1 MTGWSPVDLLPGLW
15 LGLFAAA
22 AAAAL
27 RRWYDPLPGRVLA
40 AFGLAVVALF
50 GEGLLG
56 GGILLPLDN
65 LRGHAPFQ
73 ELAPS
78 EPHGNLLQGDLI
90 QLVSPSIVA
99 ARRAW
104 EEGRWP
110 WWNPHVGA
118 GMPLLADPQAQALQ
132 PLTVLGYSLPWMRAA
147 AFTAALRVFLALAFT
162 FLFLRR
168 QGLGE
173 GPAAAGALGFG
184 LGGFAVLWVGWP
196 LATSAALLPGVLYAL
211 SLLVDRGA
219 RRDSALLAALLFA
232 LLTAGHPETLL
243 YVLLFALAFLA
254 ARLARRRPGDRARG
268 LSRAGAAALVA
279 ALLAAPALLPAL
291 ELLPGS
297 LRAARLAEAP
307 PADRP
312 EPPPAG
318 TSPADRLLP
327 VAAPNA
333 FGNSRFVHYW
343 GPANTNEDAGAFVGT
358 ALLLAA
364 LTAPFARRRF
374 PGEGLALGVAALALG
389 LLALSPA
396 AGRLALPLGFS
407 LAWLGAATLERLGRG
422 EVRPARLA
430 AVAGPIAVGLAALLA
445 WAYFAHPHP
454 ADAARLEVFRFGWL
468 RWQLRFLA
476 AGAGLLV
483 LAGLGGWLGRRSP
496 RWRWAA
502 AAGPV
507 AIAAMAA
514 LVAAELLLLHRPA
527 NPPMPWRLALPE
539 VPAVVFLRE
548 NLGEQRMAGLGRA
561 FPPNLPALYG
571 LADVRVYNPAAPAD
585 YFERL
590 RPILAGWW
598 GEIPEL
604 GAPGH
609 PLYRRLGVRFLVT
622 GPEESL
628 PLRLAWEDSTARIWR
643 VPSPRPLLFLANE
656 AEGSALEVTRL
667 DAQWVAAR
675 LRLPAGADLATS
687 LYQDGNWRLL
697 VDGRPQSVVDGAGR
711 AGGPFVAARLP
722 AGAERLDLL
731 YRPGSFLAGLL
742 LAAAGLVLGAAWW
755 VPRPTAP
762 APRRGPG
769 GPG

>member
-15 LGLFAAA
+15 LGLLVAA

-90 QLVSPSIVA
+90 QLVSPSQVA
-99 ARRAW
+99 VRRAW
-104 EEGRWP
+104 GEGRWP
-110 WWNPHVGA
+110 LWNPHAGA
-118 GMPLLADPQAQALQ
+118 GTPLLADPQAQALQ
-132 PLTVLGYSLPWMRAA
+132 PLTAAGYSLPWMRAA
-147 AFTAALRVFLALAFT
+147 ALTAALRVWLALAFT

-184 LGGFAVLWVGWP
+184 LGGFVVLWVGWP
-196 LATSAALLPGVLYAL
+196 LATSAVLLPGVLYAL
-211 SLLVDRGA
+211 TRVIDGGA

-232 LLTAGHPETLL
+232 LLTAGHPETVA

-254 ARLARRRPGDRARG
+254 TRLARRRPGDRARRLARAMAAG
-268 LSRAGAAALVA
+268 LVG

-297 LRAARLAEAP
+297 LRATRLAAAP
-307 PADRP
+307 PAHSPDDSPDDGSPRARP
-312 EPPPAG
+312 VA
-318 TSPADRLLP
+318 RLLP

-343 GPANTNEDAGAFVGT
+343 GPVNTNEDAGAFVGT

-364 LTAPFARRRF
+364 LMAPFARRRL
-374 PGEGLALGVAALALG
+374 PGEGLALGVAALGLAAVALG
-389 LLALSPA
+389 
-396 AGRLALPLGFS
+396 AGRAALPLGFA
-407 LAWLGAATLERLGRG
+407 LAWLGAATLERFRRG
-422 EVRPARLA
+422 EGRPLRLA
-430 AVAGPIAVGLAALLA
+430 AAAGSIAVGLAALLA
-445 WAYFAHPHP
+445 WAYLAHPDP
-454 ADAARLEVFRFGWL
+454 ADPARLEVFRFGWL
-468 RWQLRFLA
+468 RWQLRFLV
-476 AGAGLLV
+476 AGAGLLLV
-483 LAGLGGWLGRRSP
+483 SIGLGARLGRRFP
-496 RWRWAA
+496 GWRPAA
-502 AAGPV
+502 V
-507 AIAAMAA
+507 AVIPAVAA

-527 NPPMPWRLALPE
+527 NPPMPERLALPE
-539 VPAVVFLRE
+539 VPAIAFLRE
-548 NLGEQRMAGLGRA
+548 NLGGQRMAGLGRA
-561 FPPNLPALYG
+561 FPPNLPSLYG
-571 LADVRVYNPAAPAD
+571 LADARVYNPAAPAD

-590 RPILAGWW
+590 QPILAGWW

-622 GPEESL
+622 GPDESL
-628 PLRLAWEDSTARIWR
+628 PLRLAWEDSTARVWS
-643 VPSPRPLLFLANE
+643 VQSPRPLLFLVNE
-656 AEGSALEVTRL
+656 AEGSALEVARL
-667 DAQWVAAR
+667 DAQHVTAR

-697 VDGRPQSVVDGAGR
+697 VDGRFIDGAGR

-722 AGAERLDLL
+722 AGARRLDLL

-742 LAAAGLVLGAAWW
+742 LAAAGLALGAAWW
-755 VPRPTAP
+755 VGPPTAP
-762 APRRGPG
+762 APRPAPG
-769 GPG
+769 APG